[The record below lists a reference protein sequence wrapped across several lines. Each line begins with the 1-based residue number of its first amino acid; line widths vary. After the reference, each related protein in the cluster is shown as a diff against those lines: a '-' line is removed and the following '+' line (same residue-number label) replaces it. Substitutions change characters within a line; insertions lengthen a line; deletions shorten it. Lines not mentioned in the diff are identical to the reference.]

1 MASGDCHALC
11 RSHGTRFHRPG
22 ANAAG
27 TPLTTTGQGLPM
39 LDAHPSDLSL
49 YRAALRHS
57 DAAGSPRAGSAV
69 PTRIDELARANAALQ
84 SEIRDHRR
92 AESQLR
98 EAKERLALA
107 LEGSRLAL
115 WDCDVTSG
123 SLYLSEQ
130 WAAMIGDPPRA
141 IRTSLAE
148 MFERITHPD
157 ERDALYANYAAAVK
171 GLIPEYKA
179 EHRIRTRS
187 GEWKWI
193 LSHGRVIE
201 RAPNGYA
208 LRMIGTNADITER
221 KEVEHALAD
230 RLAELRLVQD
240 HVPAMIVY
248 FDCEERCRYANQQY
262 AMFVESTPE
271 NLVGESAR
279 EILGAEYAQVREHAQ
294 MALQGHSVSYE
305 RKHVRSDGRPQ
316 HIVAQLVPHQGADG
330 LTHGFY
336 GMMIDVTERRRA
348 EDQIRESEQRFR
360 DVVEASGE
368 YVWETD
374 GEWSYRYL
382 SKRAETVLGRPIEQL
397 LGRQPSDFMPPG
409 EVPRV
414 SRWIAANSLPGGSF
428 TDLEHMTVTES
439 GEIRWQRVSGKPVQD
454 ETGAVIA
461 FRGTGANI
469 TERKRHE
476 ARIEQLATRDA
487 LTGLPNRTLL
497 QDRLAHAVAGER
509 REHGLL
515 ATMFIDV
522 DRFKTIN
529 DSLGH
534 PVGDALLQQMAA
546 RLVSC
551 VGEEDTVARSGGD
564 EFVVVAARLRQ
575 AEDAAQLARTI
586 LRRLNAPYV
595 VEGHQLVA
603 TSSIGISL
611 YPGDGNDIELLL
623 KHADTAMYHAK
634 AAGGDSYRFFSAEMN
649 ARAVER
655 LSLENDLRRALENDD
670 LELHYQPVVEV
681 GSGRI
686 VGVEALTRWSHA
698 GRGMVPPDRFIA
710 IAEETGLIAP
720 LGEWALTAACR
731 QGRAW
736 HDAGHRALKVAV
748 NLSPNQLRDGHGFAH
763 RVAAILRDTGF
774 DPTCLEL
781 EITESLLVHQV
792 ESNFE
797 ALRLLADLGAR
808 LLVDDFGTGYSSLGY
823 LKRLP
828 IHGLKLGSSF
838 VRDIVDDADDAAIVR
853 AVVSLA
859 RSLQL
864 SVTAE
869 GVETAGQ
876 LERLREFSCDRWQG
890 FLLSPAVGAEACAAQ
905 FLRNGNES
913 RRL

>member
-1 MASGDCHALC
+1 
-11 RSHGTRFHRPG
+11 
-22 ANAAG
+22 
-27 TPLTTTGQGLPM
+27 M
-39 LDAHPSDLSL
+39 LESRPSDLSL
-49 YRAALRHS
+49 DRASLQRS
-57 DAAGSPRAGSAV
+57 DATGSGAGAPHPGPAV
-69 PTRIDELARANAALQ
+69 HARIDELARANAALQ
-84 SEIRDHRR
+84 AEIRSHQR
-92 AESQLR
+92 AESELR

-115 WDCDVTSG
+115 WDHDVLSG

-130 WAAMIGDPPRA
+130 WAAMLGEPQHA

-148 MFERITHPD
+148 MFELTHPN

-171 GLIPEYKA
+171 GLIPEYRA

-187 GEWKWI
+187 GQWKWI
-193 LSHGRVIE
+193 LSHGKVME

-221 KEVEHALAD
+221 K
-230 RLAELRLVQD
+230 
-240 HVPAMIVY
+240 
-248 FDCEERCRYANQQY
+248 
-262 AMFVESTPE
+262 
-271 NLVGESAR
+271 
-279 EILGAEYAQVREHAQ
+279 
-294 MALQGHSVSYE
+294 
-305 RKHVRSDGRPQ
+305 
-316 HIVAQLVPHQGADG
+316 
-330 LTHGFY
+330 
-336 GMMIDVTERRRA
+336 RA

-360 DVVEASGE
+360 DVVDASGE

-374 GEWSYRYL
+374 GERRYRFL
-382 SKRAETVLGRPIEQL
+382 SKRAESVLGHPIEHL
-397 LGRQPSDFMPPG
+397 LGHRPGDFMPPG
-409 EVPRV
+409 EPQRV
-414 SRWIAANSLPGGSF
+414 SRWIAANSVPGGAF

-439 GEIRWQRVSGKPVQD
+439 GEIRWQWVSCKPVLD

-487 LTGLPNRTLL
+487 LTGLPNRALL

-509 REHGLL
+509 RERGLL

-534 PVGDALLQQMAA
+534 HIGDALLQQTAA

-551 VGEEDTVARSGGD
+551 VREEDTVARSGGD
-564 EFVVVAARLRQ
+564 EFVVVAARMRQ

-595 VEGHQLVA
+595 VDGHQLVA
-603 TSSIGISL
+603 TCSIGISL
-611 YPGDGNDIELLL
+611 YPGDGNDVDLLL

-670 LELHYQPVVEV
+670 LELHYQPVVDLASV
-681 GSGRI
+681 SI
-686 VGVEALTRWSHA
+686 VGVEALARWSHA
-698 GRGMVPPDRFIA
+698 GRGMVPPARFIA
-710 IAEETGLIAP
+710 IAEETGLITP

-731 QGRAW
+731 QGKAW

-748 NLSPNQLRDGHGFAH
+748 NLSPSQLRDGRGFAH
-763 RVAAILRDTGF
+763 RVATILAETGF

-781 EITESLLVHQV
+781 EITESLLVNQV
-792 ESNFE
+792 ESNFD
-797 ALRLLADLGAR
+797 ALRLIADLGAC
-808 LLVDDFGTGYSSLGY
+808 LVIDDFGMGYSSLGY

-828 IHGLKLGSSF
+828 IHGLKIDRSF
-838 VRDIVDDADDAAIVR
+838 VRDIVTDADDAAIVR
-853 AVVSLA
+853 AVISLA

-869 GVETAGQ
+869 GVETGDQ
-876 LERLREFSCDRWQG
+876 LLRLRELSCERWQG
-890 FLLSPAVGAEACAAQ
+890 FLLSPAVGAEAFAQ
-905 FLRNGNES
+905 KFLRAGNDS
-913 RRL
+913 QDS

>member
-1 MASGDCHALC
+1 
-11 RSHGTRFHRPG
+11 
-22 ANAAG
+22 
-27 TPLTTTGQGLPM
+27 M
-39 LDAHPSDLSL
+39 LDSPPSDLSQ
-49 YRAALRHS
+49 YRAALRRGDAAGS
-57 DAAGSPRAGSAV
+57 AAGSPRAVPAV
-69 PTRIDELARANAALQ
+69 HTRIDELARANAALQ
-84 SEIRDHRR
+84 AEIREHQR
-92 AESQLR
+92 AEAELR

-115 WDCDVTSG
+115 WDLDVTSG

-130 WAAMIGDPPRA
+130 WAAMLGDLPRA
-141 IRTSLAE
+141 VRTSLPE
-148 MFERITHPD
+148 MFELITHPN

-171 GLIPEYKA
+171 GLVPEYRV
-179 EHRIRTRS
+179 EHRIRARS
-187 GEWKWI
+187 GQWKWI
-193 LSHGRVIE
+193 LSHGKVME
-201 RAPNGYA
+201 RAPNGHA

-221 KEVEHALAD
+221 KQAEHALAD

-240 HVPAMIVY
+240 HAPAMIAY
-248 FDCEERCRYANQQY
+248 FDGSERCRYANRQY
-262 AMFVESTPE
+262 AAFLESTPE
-271 NLVGESAR
+271 DLVGRNAR
-279 EILGAEYAQVREHAQ
+279 GILGAGYEAVREHTRK
-294 MALQGHSVSYE
+294 ALQGHSVSYE
-305 RKHVRSDGRPQ
+305 RRHVRRDGRPQ
-316 HIVAQLVPHQGADG
+316 YVVVQLVPHRGADG
-330 LTHGFY
+330 LTQGFY
-336 GMMIDVTERRRA
+336 GMMIDITERKRA

-360 DVVEASGE
+360 DVVDASGE

-374 GEWSYRYL
+374 AEWRYRYL
-382 SKRAETVLGRPIEQL
+382 SKRAEFVLGHPIEHL
-397 LGRQPSDFMPPG
+397 LGRRSSDFMPAG
-409 EVPRV
+409 EAERV
-414 SRWIAANSLPGGSF
+414 SRWIAANSVPGGSF
-428 TDLEHMTVTES
+428 TDLEHMMVAEA
-439 GEIRWQRVSGKPVQD
+439 GDIRWQWLSGKPVRD

-461 FRGTGANI
+461 YRGTGANI

-534 PVGDALLQQMAA
+534 HIGDALLQQMAA
-546 RLVSC
+546 RLVGC
-551 VGEEDTVARSGGD
+551 VGDEDTVARSGGD
-564 EFVVVAARLRQ
+564 EFVVVAARMRQ

-586 LRRLNAPYV
+586 LRRLNAAYV

-603 TSSIGISL
+603 TCSIGISL
-611 YPGDGNDIELLL
+611 YPGDGDDSDLLL

-655 LSLENDLRRALENDD
+655 LSLENDLRRALENGD
-670 LELHYQPVVEV
+670 LELHYQPVVDM
-681 GSGRI
+681 GSGSI
-686 VGVEALTRWSHA
+686 VGVEALARWSHA
-698 GRGMVPPDRFIA
+698 GRGMVPPARFIA

-731 QGRAW
+731 QARAW

-748 NLSPNQLRDGHGFAH
+748 NLSPNQLRDGRDFAH
-763 RVAAILRDTGF
+763 RVGAILRDTGF

-781 EITESLLVHQV
+781 EITESLLVNQV
-792 ESNFE
+792 ESNFD
-797 ALRLLADLGAR
+797 ALRLIADLGAR
-808 LLVDDFGTGYSSLGY
+808 LVVDDFGMGYSSLGY

-828 IHGLKLGSSF
+828 IHGLKIDRSF
-838 VRDIVDDADDAAIVR
+838 VRDIVADADDAAIVR
-853 AVVSLA
+853 AVISLA

-869 GVETAGQ
+869 GVETGDQ
-876 LERLREFSCDRWQG
+876 LLRLRELSCERWQG
-890 FLLSPAVGAEACAAQ
+890 FLLSPAVSAEAFAAQ
-905 FLRNGNES
+905 FLSAGSSES
-913 RRL
+913 